1 MKRKITNA
9 ITEWLCGF
17 GIEPYLHIVLTDAV
31 CVVFCAAF
39 TAMGTHPRLLLTIAA
54 ASAVG
59 LGKEVFDS
67 QTGGRFDWRDLVADV
82 IGIALFTAAYL
93 LR

>member
-1 MKRKITNA
+1 MKRKITHA
-9 ITEWLCGF
+9 LTEWLCGF
-17 GIEPYLHIVLTDAV
+17 GIAPSLHIVLTDAV
-31 CVVFCAAF
+31 CIAACAVF
-39 TAMGTHPRLLLTIAA
+39 GVLGVEPRLLLTIAA

-93 LR
+93 L